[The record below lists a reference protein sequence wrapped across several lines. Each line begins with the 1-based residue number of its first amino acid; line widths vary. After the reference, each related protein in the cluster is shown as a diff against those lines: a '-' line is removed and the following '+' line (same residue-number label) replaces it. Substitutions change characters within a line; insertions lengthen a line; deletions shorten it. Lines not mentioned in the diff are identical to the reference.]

1 MQEKIKNSFD
11 KALDVNYIT
20 LLKGIAVGIFAGL
33 SAILFRAA
41 LMKSSDLL
49 HVALSFGQKH
59 PIFIPIWFIILLI
72 FALLTTLLL
81 KWEPFISGSG
91 IPQVEGELYGYFE
104 QKWWRVLFA
113 KFLGGILTIG
123 SGLALGREGPS
134 VQLGAMAGKG
144 ISKIGKSS
152 DDESRL
158 LITCGA
164 SAGLAAAFNAPLA
177 GVIFAIE
184 ELHKRFSLNLLLS
197 SMTSCFSA
205 AFLSRLAFGQQP
217 VFNFQDISVIELK
230 HYWIVVILGIVL
242 GLFGKLYQIC
252 VPFMQGIYDKIQ
264 LKFIK
269 TAIPFVLA
277 GIIGFI
283 CPMLLGGGNDI
294 IASISAKTAL
304 SSLIILLIARFVF
317 SILSFCSGVP
327 GGIFLPLLT
336 LGAICGAATGNV
348 FDMLGLGF
356 GTDNYIMLGMAGYFS
371 AVVRSPITGILLI
384 CEMTGSAENLL
395 PLMLISLIAYVT
407 AGLLKSEPIYDTLL
421 NRMLSQ
427 SNKKAAE
434 N

>member
-1 MQEKIKNSFD
+1 MCEKSKNSFD
-11 KALDVNYIT
+11 KVLCINYIT
-20 LLKGIAVGIFAGL
+20 LLKSIAVGIFAGL
-33 SAILFRAA
+33 SAILFRAV
-41 LMKSSDLL
+41 LTKSSDLL
-49 HVALSFGQKH
+49 HMLLSFGQNH
-59 PIFIPIWFIILLI
+59 PVFIPIWLIVLLV

-81 KWEPFISGSG
+81 KWEPLISGSG
-91 IPQVEGELYGYFE
+91 IPQVEGELYGHFE
-104 QKWWRVLFA
+104 QKWWRVLLA
-113 KFLGGILTIG
+113 KFLGGLLTIG

-144 ISKIGKSS
+144 ISKIGKSGS
-152 DDESRL
+152 DENRL

-184 ELHKRFSLNLLLS
+184 ELHKRFSLNLLLF

-217 VFNFQDISVIELK
+217 IFNFQDISIIELK
-230 HYWIVVILGIVL
+230 HYWIILILGIVL

-252 VPFMQGIYDKIQ
+252 VPFMQGIYDKIK
-264 LKFIK
+264 LSFIK

-283 CPMLLGGGNDI
+283 CPIMLGGGNDI

-336 LGAICGAATGNV
+336 LGAVCGAAVGNV
-348 FDMLGLGF
+348 FDMFSLGF
-356 GTDNYIMLGMAGYFS
+356 KIDNYIMLGMAGYFS
-371 AVVRSPITGILLI
+371 AVVRSPITGTLLI
-384 CEMTGSAENLL
+384 CEMTGSVENLL

-421 NRMLSQ
+421 NRMLSRN
-427 SNKKAAE
+427 NKTTAK